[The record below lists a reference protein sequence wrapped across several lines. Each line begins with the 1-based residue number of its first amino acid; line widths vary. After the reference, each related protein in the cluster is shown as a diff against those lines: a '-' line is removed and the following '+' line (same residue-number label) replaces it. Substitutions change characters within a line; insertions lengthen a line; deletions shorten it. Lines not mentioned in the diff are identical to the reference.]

1 MAVCTRGYASAV
13 LLSKP
18 SAWRSRRISK
28 LALPTT
34 LHMPSTN
41 RVKMEIAMCVFTLKK
56 KWRLVKGNTRFGFD
70 IKFRTEDKEAF
81 VTRLESIRDLMT
93 PSGSAPLDKNALM
106 YVLFDM
112 AENHGA
118 ARRSSHTHT
127 VGSFLEHSGV
137 FL

>member
-1 MAVCTRGYASAV
+1 MATGGR
-13 LLSKP
+13 K
-18 SAWRSRRISK
+18 R
-28 LALPTT
+28 
-34 LHMPSTN
+34 
-41 RVKMEIAMCVFTLKK
+41 
-56 KWRLVKGNTRFGFD
+56 TRFGFD

-93 PSGSAPLDKNALM
+93 PSGSAPLDNNALM
-106 YVLFDM
+106 YALFDM
-112 AENHGA
+112 AENYGA